1 MSDHYETMSNGIKS
15 FDWNSLAPGE
25 YKMLGDEFIRIGNE
39 IPDTELAAEKF
50 LAVLRKLV

>member
-1 MSDHYETMSNGIKS
+1 MTDHYETMSNGIKS
-15 FDWNSLAPGE
+15 FDWNSLTPGE
-25 YKMLGDEFIRIGNE
+25 YKVVNDEFVRIGNE